1 MWKMYPLFAIEMLCR
16 RASLDIVQWMLTL
29 ATPLWRRLPLVAW
42 YIRARGYVAA
52 FAGEGASAVKA
63 VKNVAT
69 RAILVSAVCVRVR
82 VMSFGF
88 LFGLWP

>member
-16 RASLDIVQWMLTL
+16 RASLDIVRWMLTL
-29 ATPLWRRLPLVAW
+29 PTPLCKRLPLVAW
-42 YIRARGYVAA
+42 YIRARGYVLAA

-69 RAILVSAVCVRVR
+69 RAILVSAV
-82 VMSFGF
+82 
-88 LFGLWP
+88 